1 MILKKLR
8 LQNFRNCKK
17 QEFEFSDKT
26 ALVVGP
32 NTSGKTNLLEGIYL
46 LASGKSF
53 RAGLEQEMI
62 AYDQDLA
69 RVKGRILNK
78 GRTDLE
84 IILTRGKVLGE
95 KVAKK
100 KYQVNGVSKRAI
112 DFVGKLMSVY
122 FGPEDLD
129 LVTNS
134 PSLRRK
140 YLDSVL
146 SQVDREYARS
156 SLSYEKGLRQRNRL
170 LERIRDEGASRS
182 QLLFWNQLLVKN
194 GEYITR
200 KREEFIEF
208 CNTQKVTR
216 NTNNVSRIS
225 YHVLPSFQLEYDK
238 SIISPA
244 RLEDYA
250 EEEVAAGATLVGPH
264 RDDFSFKLQ
273 KRNLSAFGSRGE
285 QRLAILWLKLCELE
299 FITQAVGERPVLLLD
314 DIFSELDKKHRKL
327 VLEIIPQQQT
337 IITTVEQEMVE
348 KEYLKKM
355 KVVKLG

>member
-1 MILKKLR
+1 MILTKLR
-8 LQNFRNCKK
+8 LQNFRNYKK

-26 ALVVGP
+26 TLVVGP

-46 LASGKSF
+46 LATGKSF

-62 AYDQDLA
+62 AYDQDLS

-78 GRTDLE
+78 ERTDLE
-84 IILTRGKVLGE
+84 IILTRGEVLGE

-112 DFVGKLMSVY
+112 DFVGKLLAVY

-146 SQVDREYARS
+146 SQVDREYSRS
-156 SLSYEKGLRQRNRL
+156 ALSYEKGLRQRNKL
-170 LERIRDEGASRS
+170 LERIREEGASRS
-182 QLLFWNQLLVKN
+182 QLLFWNQLLIKN

-208 CNTQKVTR
+208 VNSQR
-216 NTNNVSRIS
+216 FSAF
-225 YHVLPSFQLEYDK
+225 SFQLEYDK

-273 KRNLSAFGSRGE
+273 KRNLSAFGTRGE

-337 IITTVEQEMVE
+337 IITTAEQEMVE
-348 KEYLKKM
+348 KEYLKKIEM
-355 KVVKLG
+355 VKLG